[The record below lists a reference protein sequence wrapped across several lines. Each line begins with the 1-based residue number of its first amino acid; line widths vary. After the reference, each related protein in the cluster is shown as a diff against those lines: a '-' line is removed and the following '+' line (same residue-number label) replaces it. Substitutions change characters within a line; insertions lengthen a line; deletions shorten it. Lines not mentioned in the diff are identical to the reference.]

1 LGGAKEKIVPQLPPK
16 DPPLDPANQY
26 LPKIEFGGLI
36 WEKSL
41 RSDTN
46 EYTAHHPDI
55 GDLRIFQYP
64 KESSCGGEWLWN
76 ADLKMLFPRDNTPN
90 HIETRI
96 SDIVETMGEAMDHC
110 LRAKEYWIEDIK
122 KISLHFKIGGY
133 PIGFEDGQAALAKK
147 IAAVMP

>member
-1 LGGAKEKIVPQLPPK
+1 MPQLPPK
-16 DPPLDPANQY
+16 EPPAAAAPVNEFGK
-26 LPKIEFGGLI
+26 KIEFGGLI
-36 WEKSL
+36 WEKSR

-46 EYTAHHPDI
+46 EYTAQHPDI

-64 KESSCGGEWLWN
+64 KDSSCSGEWLWS
-76 ADLKMLFPRDNTPN
+76 ADLKILFPEDNTPN

-96 SDIVETMGEAMDHC
+96 SNIVETAEEAMARC
-110 LRAKEYWIEDIK
+110 LRAREYWIEDIK
-122 KISLHFKIGGY
+122 KLSMHFKIGGY